1 MLLETILITKTKQ
14 NKTESNQAL
23 TNLQK
28 IIPTVENSIE
38 EKKKKTQLYLK
49 KKNSKKTGRW
59 GQPIDWKIFKRHI
72 HQMKYTHCLA
82 HDSNKPTIFKT
93 KQNTNKTRGN
103 FDFRILGEVL

>member
-38 EKKKKTQLYLK
+38 EKKKRP
-49 KKNSKKTGRW
+49 NS
-59 GQPIDWKIFKRHI
+59 I
-72 HQMKYTHCLA
+72 
-82 HDSNKPTIFKT
+82 
-93 KQNTNKTRGN
+93 
-103 FDFRILGEVL
+103 

>member
-38 EKKKKTQLYLK
+38 EKKKDPILFK
-49 KKNSKKTGRW
+49 KEK
-59 GQPIDWKIFKRHI
+59 
-72 HQMKYTHCLA
+72 
-82 HDSNKPTIFKT
+82 
-93 KQNTNKTRGN
+93 
-103 FDFRILGEVL
+103 